1 MKRFLTLVCVAV
13 MATSLWADAYRD
25 ALMKYLQFNSN
36 EQKEVLNAVASHLTS
51 DSASL
56 SAKALAEYMSTQMVV
71 DLADFYEPSFRKYV
85 SIEDLQQLEQ
95 MYSDP
100 RFADITKRSAA
111 VIANM
116 AQSAEYMAFIRQFQS
131 SLMAMATGQGL
142 PQDLPIPD
150 TISEQYVQAFQQ
162 YYQQARVEE
171 ATMAS
176 FRNMTPML
184 TSSLRSAGVKNAEEM
199 VANLIAYTQRNIP
212 TVIMSLM
219 SKTMT
224 LDDMQLLNSVTS
236 TPAYQHVMDATIE
249 VAGNPI
255 VMAKT
260 LIGKMVS
267 WMDTNYPDA
276 AGQFRQVQQA
286 LEMMP

>member
-1 MKRFLTLVCVAV
+1 MKRILTLVCVAAL
-13 MATSLWADAYRD
+13 ATFLWADAYRD

-36 EQKEVLNAVASHLTS
+36 EQKEMLNAVASHIAS
-51 DSASL
+51 DSASR
-56 SAKALAEYMSTQMVV
+56 SAKALTEYMSTQMVV

-116 AQSAEYMAFIRQFQS
+116 AQSTEYMAFIRQFQS

-199 VANLIAYTQRNIP
+199 VSNLIAYAQRNVP
-212 TVIMSLM
+212 TVIMLLM

-255 VMAKT
+255 AMAKT
-260 LIGKMVS
+260 LVGKMVS

>member
-1 MKRFLTLVCVAV
+1 MKRILSIVCVVV
-13 MATSLWADAYRD
+13 MATSMWADAYRD

-36 EQKEVLNAVASHLTS
+36 EQQELLNAI
-51 DSASL
+51 SAQITTDPNSQG
-56 SAKALAEYMSTQMVV
+56 AKALTEYMSTQMIT
-71 DLADFYEPSFRKYV
+71 DIADIYEPSFRKHV

-95 MYSDP
+95 QYSDP

-116 AQSAEYMAFIRQFQS
+116 AQSTEYMAFIRQFQS

-150 TISEQYVQAFQQ
+150 TISGPYVQAFQQ

-184 TSSLRSAGVKNAEEM
+184 TSSLRSAGVTNAEEM
-199 VANLIAYTQRNIP
+199 VSNLIAYTQRNIP
-212 TVIMSLM
+212 TVILTLM
-219 SKTMT
+219 NKTMT
-224 LDDMQLLNSVTS
+224 LDDMQLMNSVTS
-236 TPAYQHVMDATIE
+236 TPAYQHVMDASIE
-249 VAGNPI
+249 VTGNPI
-255 VMAKT
+255 AMAKT
-260 LIGKMVS
+260 LLGKMVS
-267 WMDTNYPDA
+267 WMETNHPDHVA
-276 AGQFRQVQQA
+276 PYKQLLQTF
-286 LEMMP
+286 EMMR